1 MPLNATIGLKH
12 VRNRSGLPVTTH
24 SVPIARGR
32 KKGGGGKGGGGG
44 EASYSTQRPTVHRR
58 RDRPGGAVFQRS
70 PAGCI
75 RENTACVRWALC
87 TVGIW
92 GPLACGSS
100 FLPVSCGR
108 ISMGSGG
115 ETLHFVPFFL
125 LATTTFM
132 GGGEALPNFAFGDA
146 PAG

>member
-1 MPLNATIGLKH
+1 MPLNATIGLKY
-12 VRNRSGLPVTTH
+12 VRNRAGLPVTTH

-32 KKGGGGKGGGGG
+32 KKGGEEEEGGGG
-44 EASYSTQRPTVHRR
+44 ASYSTQRPTVLRR
-58 RDRPGGAVFQRS
+58 RDRQEELSFQRS

-87 TVGIW
+87 IVGIW

-108 ISMGSGG
+108 ISMGGGG

-132 GGGEALPNFAFGDA
+132 GGGEALPNFAFGDTL
-146 PAG
+146 PG